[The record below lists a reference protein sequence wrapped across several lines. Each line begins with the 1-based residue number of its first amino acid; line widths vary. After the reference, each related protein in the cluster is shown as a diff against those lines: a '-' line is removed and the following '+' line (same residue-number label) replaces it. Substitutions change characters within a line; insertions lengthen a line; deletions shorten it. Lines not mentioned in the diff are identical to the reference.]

1 MNRRWI
7 WFIAAVII
15 VGTAVFFI
23 LRGQNNDTAA
33 AQEATSDMVTA
44 FIGDLSASAS
54 ASGQVIP
61 QRESTLPLARSGQVM
76 HVNVAVG
83 DFVNAGDVLVELER
97 AALERAVFNAEQ
109 SLTIQESNLAKL
121 LAPPN
126 ETDLLV
132 AEAAVASAQARL
144 DNLLNG
150 PTEEQ
155 IAASASNLRAAEANV
170 AAASARLSQ
179 AQSGGTPDQVIAAQ
193 NALEAAQEAYTTAEE
208 RHRATYNCDYN
219 EATGTYDC
227 EGGSAAEE
235 AARVQAQ
242 QALADLRAAEE
253 RLNNLQPG
261 GNTTS
266 IASAQASL
274 AQAVAQRDAAQ
285 ARHDLLLAG
294 ATAAQI
300 AEAEAGLAQAQAQ
313 LDALLEGPSNEQI
326 IITEAAVEQARLAL
340 MLAQNNLADA
350 SLIAPFSGI
359 VTAVY
364 VAEGEFASGIAV
376 ALIDTDSL
384 EVVLD
389 VDEIDIGAI
398 SIGQEAIVTI
408 ESFPDIELASEVVAI
423 APKNKAN
430 TGTGLVTYEVNLSLP
445 DTDLPILAN
454 MTANAQLVTANRE
467 DVLLIPNRA
476 ITADREAGTFT
487 VQLLQGDEV
496 VEQTITIGL
505 RDSQYTQVTSGL
517 NEGDQL
523 VIGDIDAPRIEFG
536 PGNNN

>member
-7 WFIAAVII
+7 WVLAAVII
-15 VGTAVFFI
+15 VGTGVF
-23 LRGQNNDTAA
+23 LLVRGRNNDTAA
-33 AQEATSDMVTA
+33 AQEATSDVVTA

-61 QRESTLPLARSGQVM
+61 QREATLPLARSGQVM
-76 HVNVAVG
+76 QVNVEVG
-83 DFVNAGDVLVELER
+83 DVVNEGDVLVELER
-97 AALERAVFNAEQ
+97 TALERAVSNAEQ

-126 ETDLLV
+126 ETDLVV

-150 PTEEQ
+150 PTEAQ

-193 NALEAAQEAYTTAEE
+193 NALDAAQEAYTTAEE
-208 RHRATYNCDYN
+208 RHRATYDCDYN
-219 EATGTYDC
+219 ESTGTYDC

-266 IASAQASL
+266 VASGQASL

-294 ATAAQI
+294 ATDAQI

-313 LDALLEGPSNEQI
+313 LDALTEGASDEQI
-326 IITEAAVEQARLAL
+326 TITEAAVEQARLAL
-340 MLAQNNLADA
+340 ELAQNNLADA
-350 SLIAPFSGI
+350 SLIAPFGGVI
-359 VTAVY
+359 TAVY
-364 VAEGEFASGIAV
+364 VSEGEFANGIAI
-376 ALIDTDSL
+376 ALIDTNSL

-389 VDEIDIGAI
+389 VDEIDIG
-398 SIGQEAIVTI
+398 SVEIGQEAIVTI
-408 ESFPDIELASEVVAI
+408 ESFPDSELSSEVVAI

-445 DTDLPILAN
+445 ETDLPILAN

-467 DVLLIPNRA
+467 DVLLVPNRA
-476 ITADREAGTFT
+476 ITADREAGTYA
-487 VQLLQGDEV
+487 VQLIQGEEV

-505 RDSQYTQVTSGL
+505 RDGQYTQVTSGL
-517 NEGDQL
+517 NEGDQIL
-523 VIGDIDAPRIEFG
+523 IGDIDAPRIEFG
-536 PGNNN
+536 PGNEQ